1 MGNQINS
8 SSDSPSRFYQSA
20 PELPNPWA
28 AGSAIG
34 RALRARVTEEQWSE
48 FQTELQAFGERV
60 PREIERLGLEAERDI
75 PVLVQYDAWGNRID
89 EIRTSH
95 AWTELDAIAA
105 REGMVA
111 IGYERKHGPA
121 SRLLQFAKL
130 ALFHPASA
138 FYTCPLAMTD
148 GAARVIELSGVPALK
163 DHAFKHL
170 TSRTP
175 GEFWTSGQWM
185 TERSGGSDVSG
196 TEVTARYEGGTWRL
210 YGDKWFTS
218 ATTSQMA
225 MVLARV
231 ESGAGQ
237 GGSTPGGLTLFY
249 VELRDARGR
258 LNGIR
263 VNRLKE
269 KLGTKALP
277 TAELSLEGV
286 PAMMVGNPGEGVKRV
301 AGLLNV
307 TRLYNSIC
315 CVGSMARGLQL
326 MTSYAVERRAF
337 GRLIAD
343 QPLHIETLA
352 TMRARAA
359 ASTELVFHAVELMG
373 KEECGLATKEESQ
386 QLRILT
392 PLTKLYTA
400 REAIANASETI
411 ESFGGAGYIENTGVP
426 RLLRDAQVFP
436 IWEGTTNVLSLDT
449 LRAMAKDGALQPLV
463 ADLAGRLKGVPTSLP
478 KARIERRLAALVHH
492 AKKKASASPDSQQQ
506 SARDFSLALAETA
519 AGVLLLERAVTDA
532 TAGLAASRFIGVIGE
547 WIARED
553 DIGAIDLASAKKLA
567 LESL

>member
-1 MGNQINS
+1 MS
-8 SSDSPSRFYQSA
+8 FYQSP

-28 AGSAIG
+28 PESSIG
-34 RALRARVTEEQWSE
+34 RALKARVTEEQWTE
-48 FQTELQAFGERV
+48 FSDLLQAFGARV
-60 PREIERLGLEAERDI
+60 PKEIESLGLEAERDLPQLI
-75 PVLVQYDAWGNRID
+75 QYDVWGKRID
-89 EIRTSH
+89 EIRTSR
-95 AWTELDAIAA
+95 AWSELDAIAA
-105 REGMVA
+105 REGLVA
-111 IGYERKHGPA
+111 IGYERKYGPA

-148 GAARVIELSGVPALK
+148 GAARVIELSDLPALK
-163 DHAFKHL
+163 ERAFRFL

-185 TERSGGSDVSG
+185 TERSGGSDVSR
-196 TEVTARYEGGTWRL
+196 TEVTAKFENGQWRL

-225 MVLARV
+225 MVLANV
-231 ESGAGQ
+231 DSADEAN
-237 GGSTPGGLTLFY
+237 TGLSLFY
-249 VELRDARGR
+249 VELRDSRGR

-263 VNRLKE
+263 VNRLKD

-277 TAELSLEGV
+277 TAELTLEGV
-286 PAMMVGNPGEGVKRV
+286 PAILIGKAGDGVKKV

-315 CVGSMARGLQL
+315 CVGSMARGMQL
-326 MTSYAVERRAF
+326 MTAYAVERRAF

-343 QPLHIETLA
+343 QPLHVETLA

-373 KEECGLATKEESQ
+373 KEECGVATKEEMQ

-392 PLTKLYTA
+392 PLAKLYTA

-411 ESFGGAGYIENTGVP
+411 EAFGGAGYIENTGVP

-463 ADLAGRLKGVPTSLP
+463 VDLSGRLKGVPTSLP
-478 KARIERRLAALVHH
+478 KARIERRLAALAHH
-492 AKKKASASPDSQQQ
+492 AKKKANAAPEAQQQ
-506 SARDFSLALAETA
+506 SARDFSIALAETV
-519 AGVLLLERAVTDA
+519 AGVLLLERAVTDEM
-532 TAGLAASRFIGVIGE
+532 AGLAASRFIGYIGE

-553 DIGAIDLASAKKLA
+553 DIGAMDLTSVKKLA
-567 LESL
+567 LDSL